1 MEGEQKIADEYPLH
15 YQVWNND
22 AAALANSA
30 APDSGHLEQ
39 LDPRGRTPLMLAVT
53 FGYVDCARVLIQAG
67 ANVNV
72 ENSGGWTGM

>member
-30 APDSGHLEQ
+30 LPDSGHLEQ
-39 LDPRGRTPLMLAVT
+39 LDPRGRTPLMLAVSSGQT
-53 FGYVDCARVLIQAG
+53 SLVDVLAKAKADPG
-67 ANVNV
+67 L
-72 ENSGGWTGM
+72 